1 MHLISSLS
9 FSFTL
14 RDDPSNRIR
23 EILLRKR
30 LEREG
35 RRVAHSNKGFS
46 QQETQNNARPA
57 FILFSRLA

>member
-1 MHLISSLS
+1 MEIKLMNASLISSLS

-30 LEREG
+30 GMSWNIARIT
-35 RRVAHSNKGFS
+35 HSNS
-46 QQETQNNARPA
+46 AV
-57 FILFSRLA
+57 